1 MYQLNSTKQFA
12 KDYKLCKKRGLNIL
26 LLKAIFTQLQETGKI
41 AAQNK
46 PHKLRGDYTGF
57 WECHIQ
63 SDWLLIWLQ
72 DDKNK
77 IIELTRTGTHSDLF

>member
-1 MYQLNSTKQFA
+1 MYQLNTTKQFI
-12 KDYKLCKKRGLNIL
+12 KDYKLCNKRGLNMELIN
-26 LLKAIFTQLQETGKI
+26 AVFIQLEETGKI
-41 AAQNK
+41 SIQHK
-46 PHKLRGDYTGF
+46 PHKLKGDYAGF

-77 IIELTRTGTHSDLF
+77 LIELTRTGTHSDLF

>member
-1 MYQLNSTKQFA
+1 MYKLNTTRQFS
-12 KDYKLCKKRGLNIL
+12 KDYKLCQKRKLKMELLN
-26 LLKAIFTQLQETGKI
+26 AIFIQLEETGKI
-41 AAQNK
+41 PAQNK
-46 PHKLRGDYTGF
+46 PHKLGGNYAGF

-77 IIELTRTGTHSDLF
+77 VIELTRTGTHSDLF